1 MHRFWIFITLMAF
14 MWWLNID
21 VSSTRQ
27 QTLLHPPAPLLVQ
40 APGLHGEGEGWETHP
55 DITVSI
61 HSLPPVTCANAG
73 IKQAT
78 RAAGVLP
85 CLGRRGKDVVWIDI
99 YLSNIYLVSAADE
112 VVLAAW
118 LHVREDSLHAVRMGT
133 CVEDVSWRM
142 DVVGVLELA
151 SLPLAD

>member
-1 MHRFWIFITLMAF
+1 MPF

-21 VSSTRQ
+21 VSPTRQ
-27 QTLLHPPAPLLVQ
+27 WTLLHPPAPLLLQ

-55 DITVSI
+55 VITVSI
-61 HSLPPVTCANAG
+61 HTLPPVTCANTG

-78 RAAGVLP
+78 RATGVLP
-85 CLGRRGKDVVWIDI
+85 CLRTRSLDIVWIDI

-118 LHVREDSLHAVRMGT
+118 FHVREDSTHAVRMGT
-133 CVEDVSWRM
+133 CVEAASWRM
-142 DVVGVLELA
+142 HVVRGLEA
-151 SLPLAD
+151 SLPLAN